1 MEMGKPM
8 KQALGEI
15 SATQSRVKFA
25 VDNAFKA
32 LEPITVSETATFEER
47 VEYEPLGVVA
57 NISAWNYPY
66 FVARSVLASSSVEL
80 VVLLFCPTTRVC
92 LRETC
97 RVSSPEMSL
106 ALTYEARTYVVW
118 SADEVVCT

>member
-1 MEMGKPM
+1 VPRSTRTVTQNKQQLAKVLSMEMGKPM

-32 LEPITVSETATFEER
+32 LEPITMSETTTFEER

-66 FVARSVLASSSVEL
+66 FVARSVLASSALEL
-80 VVLLFCPTTRVC
+80 GGCFGRLHGFV
-92 LRETC
+92 
-97 RVSSPEMSL
+97 
-106 ALTYEARTYVVW
+106 
-118 SADEVVCT
+118 